1 MAHDGTSSATARKA
15 QASLHGLDVREVS
28 TVDRPAIGE
37 PFLLLKNEGGVA
49 AAKKT
54 TGAAAPVKKDEL
66 ADAAPKPKVVP
77 SGEPQPA
84 DALEA
89 AAPAVKDGEETGGEV
104 SMALPADAKTA
115 LITGLAAA
123 SDRIA
128 DLLALATGASDAIA
142 VDGEE
147 VPEVPGDYL
156 VKVLDVAGGLA
167 KLVEPYAGSAGMVD
181 DTEKDADG
189 KPVAPV
195 AKADGAPSA
204 RCTWTEEYINSLS
217 DWCFLDVTP
226 SMDRDTEYRTTPL
239 SNRHFPVRDHDGR
252 MCLAAV
258 LDAIDALS
266 QPSPALAPW
275 LDDSKRLMLLLHL
288 ACERLH
294 EVKVA
299 LRRDGPSP
307 ESTAEL
313 GAIAEMLTLVGSS
326 GAPAAAAPGAD
337 AAPAAAP
344 AAPGA
349 PGAPEAKAA
358 DGSQPIGPT
367 GATNEPA
374 TQAPPKDVPLLQKA
388 AALLR
393 RVAKNGAAPMLA
405 EHHAAL
411 KAAHAAVAK
420 AMGGMVEAGGHL
432 EKCLKAV
439 DPYFE
444 GKLGDAN
451 PQAEF
456 GTPPAAGAPNPSGA
470 VSRPADT
477 MAQPADVGVAKA
489 LTDVRVQLAKAQADN
504 AALKQRLA
512 KAERAV
518 PASRLNGSEPEVKPV
533 AKGAARATPLSMD
546 LNEEIKAE
554 ELAKAAG
561 AAPARVR

>member
-37 PFLLLKNEGGVA
+37 PFLLLKSEGGV

-66 ADAAPKPKVVP
+66 ADAAPKPKVMP

-89 AAPAVKDGEETGGEV
+89 AAPAVKDGEETDGEV
-104 SMALPADAKTA
+104 SMALPVDAKTA

-123 SDRIA
+123 ADRIA

-142 VDGEE
+142 VDGEP

-181 DTEKDADG
+181 DTEKGADG
-189 KPVAPV
+189 KPVAPM
-195 AKADGAPSA
+195 AKADGAPNA

-275 LDDSKRLMLLLHL
+275 LTDSKRLMLLLHL

-313 GAIAEMLTLVGSS
+313 GAIAEMLTLVGAS
-326 GAPAAAAPGAD
+326 GAPAAAAPGAEA

-344 AAPGA
+344 AAGA

-374 TQAPPKDVPLLQKA
+374 TQAPPKDVPLLKA
-388 AALLR
+388 AEILR
-393 RVAKNGAAPMLA
+393 RVAKNGAAPMLP

-411 KAAHAAVAK
+411 KAAHVAMAK

-444 GKLGDAN
+444 GKLGDAS

-470 VSRPADT
+470 AARPADT
-477 MAQPADVGVAKA
+477 MAQPADAGVAKA
-489 LTDVRVQLAKAQADN
+489 LADIRVQLAKAQADN
-504 AALKQRLA
+504 AALKQRVA

-518 PASRLNGSEPEVKPV
+518 PASRLNGGEPEVQPV
-533 AKGAARATPLSMD
+533 AKGAAKPTPLSMD

-554 ELAKAAG
+554 ELAKGAG